1 MGDVTPP
8 SPPKN
13 IPSPAKKRPNEK
25 RSWRSSFEG
34 GSAAAL
40 AGEEGDRGREEKGRG
55 RSQEEGEFCHWR
67 AGRTNGE
74 RRGGRKKRRRQFLR
88 MGRTIL
94 EGSVTCTK
102 LFEGFL
108 ISQPFNL
115 ERFNDS

>member
-1 MGDVTPP
+1 MLPLPP
-8 SPPKN
+8 PQKN

-55 RSQEEGEFCHWR
+55 RGEEGEFCHWR

-74 RRGGRKKRRRQFLR
+74 RREGRKKKKAVFED
-88 MGRTIL
+88 GR
-94 EGSVTCTK
+94 G
-102 LFEGFL
+102 
-108 ISQPFNL
+108 
-115 ERFNDS
+115 RFWKARSHVQNFSKAF